1 MVREVSPGSVAARLA
16 ADEQLVLLDVRE
28 PWEIEIASLPNTVR
42 IPMGE
47 IQGRYG
53 ELSPTVPTVVL
64 CRSGAR
70 SRQVA
75 AFLESRGFAQ
85 VDNLTGGILAW
96 GAELDPNL
104 PAY

>member
-1 MVREVSPGSVAARLA
+1 MVREVSPASVAQRLA
-16 ADEQLVLLDVRE
+16 AGEALVLLDVRE
-28 PWEIEIASLPNTVR
+28 PWEIEIASLPDTVR

-53 ELSPTVPTVVL
+53 ELSATTPTVVL

-75 AFLESRGFAQ
+75 GFLETRGFAQ

-96 GAELDPNL
+96 GAELDPSL